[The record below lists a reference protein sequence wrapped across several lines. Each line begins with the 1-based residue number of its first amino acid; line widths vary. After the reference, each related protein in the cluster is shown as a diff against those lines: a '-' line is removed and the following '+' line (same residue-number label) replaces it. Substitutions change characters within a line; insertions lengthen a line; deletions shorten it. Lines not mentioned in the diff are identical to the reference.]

1 MKIRDIVV
9 EVGPASYEKGKAKMG
24 KLMDPTQWFDGT
36 DVKQQ
41 YDIGKDKMN
50 KLLSPSRWFE
60 PTGTKAANP
69 ESQIK
74 GYQTRQSLV
83 QASQGSPIYANDT
96 AVLKDLYSRLKSG
109 NVKTNLELT
118 QVLTAVKSAFNG
130 VALNDEQKKLLGELS
145 KQF

>member
-1 MKIRDIVV
+1 MKIRDIVIEAGLAHRAGELAGTV
-9 EVGPASYEKGKAKMG
+9 AANKDQFVSGYAKGK
-24 KLMDPTQWFDGT
+24 DT
-36 DVKQQ
+36 
-41 YDIGKDKMN
+41 MN
-50 KLLSPSRWFE
+50 KIMSPSKWFE

-83 QASQGSPIYANDT
+83 QASQGSPIYASDT